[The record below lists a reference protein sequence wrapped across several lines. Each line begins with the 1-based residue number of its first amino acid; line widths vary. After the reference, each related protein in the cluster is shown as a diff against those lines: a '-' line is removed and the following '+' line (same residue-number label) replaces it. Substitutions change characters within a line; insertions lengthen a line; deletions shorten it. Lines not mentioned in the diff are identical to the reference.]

1 MSRRVV
7 IEESCEHGNYRCS
20 EVIEWPFNTATN
32 GNDFIPRP
40 CPGGSRTVLTEPS
53 EEMVDRFADAFWE
66 YRRNNDVTDTPDHMK
81 LFKAALTAA
90 LFSSDA
96 GEREES

>member
-1 MSRRVV
+1 VTRRIV
-7 IEESCEHGNYRCS
+7 IEELCEHGNYRCS

-40 CPGGSRTVLTEPS
+40 CPGGSRTVLSEPS
-53 EEMVDRFADAFWE
+53 EEMVERAAITIHELRCEQKGPTDADVA
-66 YRRNNDVTDTPDHMK
+66 R
-81 LFKAALTAA
+81 AALTAA

-96 GEREES
+96 GERKET